1 MTSEKNLK
9 PARSSNELILT
20 PKKGHKSDGA
30 VMAEAAYDPAARSL
44 TVAMDFI
51 KGSLGANNT
60 LNESLD
66 ALMAQVNEVRSGNLE
81 SVEKTLVV
89 QANTLDAMFNE
100 LARRAALNMGSNLNT
115 TETYL
120 RLALKAQSQCRTT
133 LETLA
138 EVKNPPVMIARQAN
152 VTTGPQQINNG
163 IQPSKPSR
171 TKKITN
177 TPNKLSGDDHELLPN
192 TRTPTATSRND
203 TQMETVGKIDRTKNS
218 RRQTRGFKE
227 C

>member
-9 PARSSNELILT
+9 PARSANELTLT

-44 TVAMDFI
+44 TVARDFI

-66 ALMAQVNEVRSGNLE
+66 ALMEQVNEVRSGNLQ

-100 LARRAALNMGSNLNT
+100 LARRAALNMGSNLST
-115 TETYL
+115 TESYL

-138 EVKNPPVMIARQAN
+138 EVKNPPVMFAHQAN
-152 VTTGPQQINNG
+152 VTTGPQQVNNG
-163 IQPSKPSR
+163 IQPNMPPR
-171 TKKITN
+171 AKKITN
-177 TPNKLSGDDHELLPN
+177 TPNKLSGDDIELLQN
-192 TRTPTATSRND
+192 ARTSTTTSRND
-203 TQMETVGKIDRTKNS
+203 PQMETVGKIDRTKNT
-218 RRQTRGFKE
+218 RRQRKGSKK